1 METQLSLDVIDKA
14 VKKQLEDMGMECT
27 NEALLAFSTLQ
38 QAARGNQTPLRTL
51 SS

>member
-38 QAARGNQTPLRTL
+38 QAARGNQKPLRTL